1 MQLGDIRM
9 GFLRLWK
16 SPSGVLRPRIS
27 ANFQIKNFKQTNH
40 YKIKTLPYLLWS
52 YDGKLASF
60 DRTSLKRLHA
70 LSLFHWKQPLT
81 AVWTLWNTN
90 AVCCD
95 DGRAWGLLG
104 FHSRRP
110 GPPPMD
116 PAETHRVRKGKKR
129 LPPLSPMAL
138 TEKMNA
144 SSIGGHKV
152 KSTHKGKI
160 MNKSL
165 CEWCHRG
172 ARSRGIASLFVCCFS
187 KGHLSHNRSHMHRI

>member
-1 MQLGDIRM
+1 MQLGDIKT
-9 GFLRLWK
+9 GFLRLRK

-52 YDGKLASF
+52 YDGKVASF
-60 DRTSLKRLHA
+60 DRTSLKRCMHY
-70 LSLFHWKQPLT
+70 LFPLET
-81 AVWTLWNTN
+81 A
-90 AVCCD
+90 
-95 DGRAWGLLG
+95 
-104 FHSRRP
+104 
-110 GPPPMD
+110 
-116 PAETHRVRKGKKR
+116 THRSMNSLKHKRSLLWWRKSLGSAGISFKKTWATSNGPCR
-129 LPPLSPMAL
+129 DTQSEKREEKPPPLSPTAL

-187 KGHLSHNRSHMHRI
+187 KGHLSRNRSHMHRI